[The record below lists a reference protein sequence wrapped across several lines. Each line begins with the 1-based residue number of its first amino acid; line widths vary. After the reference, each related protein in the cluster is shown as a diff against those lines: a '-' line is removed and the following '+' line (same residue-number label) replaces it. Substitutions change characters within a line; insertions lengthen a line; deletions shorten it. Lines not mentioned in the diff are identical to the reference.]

1 LNTKER
7 ETIYA
12 EWLAGATIY
21 ELSKKHHHWQYTIE
35 DVVRG
40 CGKNTPSA
48 VDGSNPLLQ
57 LLHKQ
62 VQELAVAAA
71 VGKYGERYFLS
82 LLAGKELGLEG
93 DDAYEYARKEADA
106 WYDDHRDSMQAL
118 VNKTKALGCPVRWQF
133 DDHGLLLDV
142 VPM

>member
-1 LNTKER
+1 LNKKER

-40 CGKNTPSA
+40 CKINE
-48 VDGSNPLLQ
+48 DKPLLRQ
-57 LLHKQ
+57 QREEADKTVDSLIWGAYRTYSAL
-62 VQELAVAAA
+62 EYNRSLVAALTDQGDIPEDA
-71 VGKYGERYFLS
+71 RDLAIKQMLAWRCDYG
-82 LLAGKELGLEG
+82 
-93 DDAYEYARKEADA
+93 
-106 WYDDHRDSMQAL
+106 DSAQAL
-118 VNKTKALGCPVRWQF
+118 KNKMKALGCPCKFQF
-133 DDHGLLLDV
+133 DDYGLIVDV